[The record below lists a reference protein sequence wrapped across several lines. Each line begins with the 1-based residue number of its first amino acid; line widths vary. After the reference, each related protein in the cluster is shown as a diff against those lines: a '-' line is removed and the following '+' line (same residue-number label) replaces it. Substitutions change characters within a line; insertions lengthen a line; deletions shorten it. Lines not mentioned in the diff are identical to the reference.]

1 MTITCY
7 EGACGPT
14 IRLGAKTADELRSV
28 YRIVWS
34 LSVGNVVQEDLCK
47 ALVCDSDAIQSLI
60 VESRPERPAKVVE
73 LRGNGSEGPIFCWAN
88 TAEGWL
94 ELAERLDA
102 IMLVGIPGPR
112 YLTREGIDDAVVELC
127 YRE

>member
-1 MTITCY
+1 MTIAFY
-7 EGACGPT
+7 EGAYGPT
-14 IRLGAKTADELRSV
+14 IRLDAKTADELMLLCRLFGKLV
-28 YRIVWS
+28 
-34 LSVGNVVQEDLCK
+34 VGDVVQADLYK
-47 ALVCDSDAIQSLI
+47 ALACHSEGIQSLI
-60 VESRPERPAKVVE
+60 VESTPERPAKALE
-73 LRGNGSEGPIFCWAN
+73 LRGHGPEGAIFCWAN

-102 IMLVGIPGPR
+102 ILLVGIPGSR